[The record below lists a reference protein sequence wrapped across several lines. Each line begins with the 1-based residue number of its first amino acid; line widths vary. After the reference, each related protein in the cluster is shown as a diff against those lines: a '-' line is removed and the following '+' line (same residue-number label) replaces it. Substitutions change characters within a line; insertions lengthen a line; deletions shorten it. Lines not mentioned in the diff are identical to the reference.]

1 MNTKDIF
8 HKVFHRYYDILV
20 RVSTPML
27 VSVISVDFANVG
39 YSHMF
44 RACHG

>member
-8 HKVFHRYYDILV
+8 HKVFHRHYDILV
-20 RVSTPML
+20 RVATPML
-27 VSVISVDFANVG
+27 VSVISVDFGNVG

-44 RACHG
+44 GAFHC

>member
-1 MNTKDIF
+1 MNTEDIF
-8 HKVFHRYYDILV
+8 HKVIHSHYDILV
-20 RVSTPML
+20 RVSTPLL
-27 VSVISVDFANVG
+27 VSLISVDFANMG